1 MEAERKTAIHA
12 VTSFVIVLVVLI
24 VSAVAAMFFVINKRV
39 AAEADRERTLPTV
52 EVIPVA
58 LIDHPVEIRTQGVI
72 ESRRETTLAAEVAG
86 RVVEISPNL
95 KRGAVVGEDERLIQI
110 EPSDYRSA
118 LARAEAAAAEA
129 RLALAQEEAR
139 VEQARADWEK
149 LGRGAGSPLVLREP
163 QREFAQATLD
173 SALAEVE
180 RARRDVD
187 RTEIR
192 APFEAGVREATVEVG
207 AVVSPGQPIA
217 SLFSSTDLEIRLALP
232 LEDFGFLLREPDGT
246 PAGSIIL
253 TGTIG
258 GDPYEWP
265 AEPDRID
272 REIDRR
278 TLSGHLIARVVPQ
291 PDSAFPLPPVGLFVE
306 ARLEGT
312 MLMNVTEVPR
322 RALIEGN
329 RTLVVDA
336 ENRLHFRE
344 LDIVRSTRDTAIV
357 RTGLAAGERVVL
369 TRITAPVSG
378 MEVTVDGDA
387 TTAETALSPH

>member
-24 VSAVAAMFFVINKRV
+24 ASAGAAMFFVINKRV

-58 LIDHPVEIRTQGVI
+58 MIDHPVEIRTQGVI

-86 RVVEISPNL
+86 RVVEISTNL

-163 QREFAQATLD
+163 QREFAKAALD

-306 ARLEGT
+306 ARVEGT
-312 MLMNVTEVPR
+312 LLMKVTEVPR

-378 MEVTVDGDA
+378 MEVIVDGDA
-387 TTAETALSPH
+387 TAETDLSPH